1 MVVVCDSLCRAG
13 QVESKLSGLHL
24 NSSHF
29 PSIALTG
36 RILRILSI
44 YSNVGL
50 GSSLRGEP
58 ELTTFRSQ
66 VCPWKSFLDSCKATH
81 IGGVPGS
88 AAYDK
93 KKHQIALKVSKNW
106 PSFWLCPRKFQRN
119 YLGLGSLVGL
129 GSFAVRPGS
138 CPFFR
143 QIKRKGI
150 TLSFNWGWSFTNSG
164 LGLDSG
170 SQILLCRGPR
180 LYKLIS
186 VPQPGTLGQG
196 WSPQKR
202 VNRDEWDQR

>member
-1 MVVVCDSLCRAG
+1 MISHRG
-13 QVESKLSGLHL
+13 RRRES
-24 NSSHF
+24 NSK
-29 PSIALTG
+29 
-36 RILRILSI
+36 

-58 ELTTFRSQ
+58 GLTTFRSQ
-66 VCPWKSFLDSCKATH
+66 GCPWKIISGLRQSDTH
-81 IGGVPGS
+81 RGGTRAS
-88 AAYDK
+88 STWQK
-93 KKHQIALKVSKNW
+93 KNHQIALKVSKNW

>member
-1 MVVVCDSLCRAG
+1 MVDFLCHAGIHWSVC
-13 QVESKLSGLHL
+13 
-24 NSSHF
+24 
-29 PSIALTG
+29 
-36 RILRILSI
+36 
-44 YSNVGL
+44 SNVGL

-58 ELTTFRSQ
+58 GLTTFRSQ
-66 VCPWKSFLDSCKATH
+66 GCPWKIISGLRQSDTH
-81 IGGVPGS
+81 RGGTRAS
-88 AAYDK
+88 STWQK
-93 KKHQIALKVSKNW
+93 NHQIALKVSKNW

-164 LGLDSG
+164 FRLDSG
-170 SQILLCRGPR
+170 NQILLCRGPR

-202 VNRDEWDQR
+202 VNRDEWDDR

>member
-1 MVVVCDSLCRAG
+1 MKNHFWTPAKRHTSRGYPG
-13 QVESKLSGLHL
+13 QQHM
-24 NSSHF
+24 
-29 PSIALTG
+29 T
-36 RILRILSI
+36 
-44 YSNVGL
+44 
-50 GSSLRGEP
+50 
-58 ELTTFRSQ
+58 
-66 VCPWKSFLDSCKATH
+66 
-81 IGGVPGS
+81 
-88 AAYDK
+88 K
-93 KKHQIALKVSKNW
+93 KTHQIALKVSKNW

-196 WSPQKR
+196 WSPLYEWPTFMF
-202 VNRDEWDQR
+202 VNWILGDKTIILGGTKSVWSPTEFEVTKDWFSST

>member
-1 MVVVCDSLCRAG
+1 MKNHFWTPAKRHTSRGYPG
-13 QVESKLSGLHL
+13 QQHM
-24 NSSHF
+24 
-29 PSIALTG
+29 T
-36 RILRILSI
+36 
-44 YSNVGL
+44 
-50 GSSLRGEP
+50 
-58 ELTTFRSQ
+58 
-66 VCPWKSFLDSCKATH
+66 
-81 IGGVPGS
+81 
-88 AAYDK
+88 K
-93 KKHQIALKVSKNW
+93 KTHQIALKVSKNW

-186 VPQPGTLGQG
+186 VPQPGTYGQG

-202 VNRDEWDQR
+202 VNRNKCDQRHKCVNHVKFTSFVHK